1 MEATT
6 QSTEAAAAAAP
17 ETHEFEPKLIGDP
30 DFKRLDEINSA
41 YEKLFG
47 IAEKLKSELEK
58 CLKREKPFS
67 FSDFLDFL
75 TSDAQKWIYTR
86 HIEYN
91 NLNYPGINL
100 EKLIELE
107 AITIVGIED
116 VINTR
121 NEFVKLKHWI
131 AKLKFNYPLCK
142 LWDDETQRFVENQD
156 FWEAVDKFCSRI
168 TKSEEQNRIL
178 KKMENLRDALNDLV
192 EEGIIR
198 PNNGI
203 TELDHLKHW
212 LLLPSRSNLT
222 GFSVDRTLFQ
232 SFRMSK
238 YEIKGIPQHWNTDPD
253 LLLSNE

>member
-1 MEATT
+1 METKKNI
-6 QSTEAAAAAAP
+6 EAAKAAAP
-17 ETHEFEPKLIGDP
+17 ETQEFEPKLIGDP
-30 DFKRLDEINSA
+30 DFKRLDEINRA

-47 IAEKLKSELEK
+47 VTEKLKNELEK

-67 FSDFLDFL
+67 FSEFLDFL
-75 TSDAQKWIYTR
+75 VSDAQKWIYTR

-107 AITIVGIED
+107 AITIEGIND
-116 VINTR
+116 VLSSKA
-121 NEFVKLKHWI
+121 EFDELKDSVK
-131 AKLKFNYPLCK
+131 KLKFNYPLYK
-142 LWDDETQRFVENQD
+142 LWHEEEQKFVENQD

-168 TKSEEQNRIL
+168 TESEEQNRIL

-203 TELDHLKHW
+203 PELDHLKNW
-212 LLLPSRSNLT
+212 LLIPSRSNLT

-238 YEIKGIPQHWNTDPD
+238 YAIKGIPPHWNTNPE

>member
-6 QSTEAAAAAAP
+6 QSTRVAAAAAP
-17 ETHEFEPKLIGDP
+17 ETQEFEPKLIGDP
-30 DFKRLDEINSA
+30 DFKRLDEINRA

-47 IAEKLKSELEK
+47 LTEQLKRELEE

-67 FSDFLDFL
+67 FTEFLDFL
-75 TSDAQKWIYTR
+75 TSDTQKWIYTK

-107 AITIVGIED
+107 AITIEGIND
-116 VINTR
+116 VLNSKA
-121 NEFVKLKHWI
+121 EFDKLKDTVK
-131 AKLKFNYPLCK
+131 KLRFNYPLIK
-142 LWDDETQRFVENQD
+142 LWNEEDQRFAENQD

-203 TELDHLKHW
+203 PELDHLKHW
-212 LLLPSRSNLT
+212 LLLPNRSNLT

-238 YEIKGIPQHWNTDPD
+238 YEIKGIPQHWNTNPN